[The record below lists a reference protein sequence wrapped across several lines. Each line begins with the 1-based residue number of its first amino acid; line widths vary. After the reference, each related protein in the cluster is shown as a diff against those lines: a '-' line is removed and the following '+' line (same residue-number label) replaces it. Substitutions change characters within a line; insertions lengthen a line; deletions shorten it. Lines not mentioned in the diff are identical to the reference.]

1 MSAKDGRQEDSL
13 RVNFARAQQELQT
26 INSSERAS
34 SSEEYQKQASS
45 LVERLRLC
53 VAQTQ
58 QLALFSSNE
67 TPDDYSTGELKLIL
81 VNAYLGEALQKL
93 HAPDNRVSV
102 LEETQE
108 RYRQFLT
115 NCFMLGI
122 FKPSSEAEERLLS
135 RSPNGANQ
143 TSSGGPVANERNPLA
158 AGQSRMEKIARFKQ
172 MRAMQQAIAELE
184 AKLSSRGGDDDED
197 DMDEAEREH
206 AIKLIRFKIYQV
218 VDDMNAVSDEIVMAK
233 QMEEMKR
240 RASGAMS
247 SDAREMEKPRE
258 ENWRLD
264 SESYGQIDPR
274 TGQPARPIFDNN
286 GRPTQPFVIT
296 NDRQRIKEG
305 VFRPGWALPTMTV
318 DEYLQQEKER
328 GNIISG
334 GGKEPETKPEIDDND
349 HDALDA
355 ETMKQR
361 EWDDFK
367 DANPRGSGNRGGN
380 RG

>member
-1 MSAKDGRQEDSL
+1 
-13 RVNFARAQQELQT
+13 
-26 INSSERAS
+26 
-34 SSEEYQKQASS
+34 
-45 LVERLRLC
+45 
-53 VAQTQ
+53 TQ
-58 QLALFSSNE
+58 QLSLFSSNE

-93 HAPDNRVSV
+93 HAPDDRVPV

-115 NCFMLGI
+115 SCFMLGI
-122 FKPSSEAEERLLS
+122 FKPSSEAEKRLLS
-135 RSPNGANQ
+135 RSPNSADQ
-143 TSSGGPVANERNPLA
+143 TSSGGPSANERNPLA

-184 AKLSSRGGDDDED
+184 AKLSSRGGDGED

-206 AIKLIRFKIYQV
+206 ALKLIGFKIYQV

-240 RASGAMS
+240 RTSGAMS
-247 SDAREMEKPRE
+247 DDARAIERPRE
-258 ENWRLD
+258 EDWRLD
-264 SESYGQIDPR
+264 SGSYGQIDPR
-274 TGQPARPIFDNN
+274 TGQPTRPIFDNN

-334 GGKEPETKPEIDDND
+334 GGKEPEMKPEIDDND

>member
-1 MSAKDGRQEDSL
+1 MSAKDGDGQEDSL

-26 INSSERAS
+26 INSSEHAS
-34 SSEEYQKQASS
+34 SSEEYQKQARS

-53 VAQTQ
+53 VTQTQ
-58 QLALFSSNE
+58 QLSLFSSNE

-93 HAPDNRVSV
+93 HAPDDRVPV

-115 NCFMLGI
+115 SCFMLGI
-122 FKPSSEAEERLLS
+122 FKPSSEAEKRLLS
-135 RSPNGANQ
+135 RSPNSADQ
-143 TSSGGPVANERNPLA
+143 TSSGGPSANERNPLA

-184 AKLSSRGGDDDED
+184 AKLSSRGGDGED

-206 AIKLIRFKIYQV
+206 ALKLIGFKIYQV

-240 RASGAMS
+240 RTSGAMS
-247 SDAREMEKPRE
+247 DDARAIERPRE
-258 ENWRLD
+258 EDWRLD
-264 SESYGQIDPR
+264 SGSYGQIDPR
-274 TGQPARPIFDNN
+274 TGQPTRPIFDNN

-334 GGKEPETKPEIDDND
+334 GGKEPEMKPEIDDND